1 MWHSEPKWAWF
12 LPNSNS
18 LPLFFAACRGFVT
31 VPAGLPEDLRNLF
44 IFTPPPSAFP
54 KRPSLSPNPTGLKK
68 KKERRKGKKEGR
80 KGGRKKERK
89 KHMYKY
95 RASQMIQVSPNQTYR

>member
-68 KKERRKGKKEGR
+68 KRKEERKEGR
-80 KGGRKKERK
+80 KEGRKEEREEEA
-89 KHMYKY
+89 H
-95 RASQMIQVSPNQTYR
+95 V